1 MSSPDAGAAVRN
13 AAGKRQSIQRCVI
26 VIVESDLESMSVE

>member
-1 MSSPDAGAAVRN
+1 MSSPDAGA